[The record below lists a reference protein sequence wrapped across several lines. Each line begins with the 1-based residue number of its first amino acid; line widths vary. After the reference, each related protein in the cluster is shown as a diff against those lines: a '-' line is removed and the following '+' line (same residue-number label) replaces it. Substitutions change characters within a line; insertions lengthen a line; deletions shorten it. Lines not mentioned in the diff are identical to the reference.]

1 MSHCIALTKGRELD
15 CSRISGGVRYLYFG
29 VYDQFLT
36 PIETAGIIQATGE
49 VSDINMETS
58 SVIYRYAMPLGA
70 ASVSETITGSTE
82 NGTIFYTPTVN
93 VVLNKLTAADQNEI
107 KLFGQTKVV
116 IFAQLNETLPN
127 GNNSIIALGV
137 SNGLAL
143 NAGSMDTGAAW
154 GDRNGYTLTFDGLE
168 PSPFPFVAD
177 YPATG
182 PLTNADF
189 SGFTIDID

>member
-1 MSHCIALTKGRELD
+1 MAHCIALTKGRELD

-29 VYDQFLT
+29 VYDQYLT
-36 PIETAGIIQATGE
+36 PIETAGIVQSAGT
-49 VSDINMETS
+49 VTDINMEAA

-70 ASVSETITGSTE
+70 ASVSEAITGSTE

-116 IFAQLNETLPN
+116 IFAQLNETLLN
-127 GNNSIIALGV
+127 DHNTIICLGA
-137 SNGLAL
+137 SNGMAL
-143 NAGSMDTGAAW
+143 NAGSMDTGAGW

-168 PSPFPFVAD
+168 PIPFPFVAD
-177 YPATG
+177 YTTEPFD
-182 PLTNADF
+182 NAAFSDF
-189 SGFTIDID
+189 TVDID

>member
-1 MSHCIALTKGRELD
+1 MPNCVALTKGRQLD

-29 VYDQFLT
+29 VYDDYLT
-36 PIETAGIIQATGE
+36 PIETAGIIQATGT
-49 VSDINMETS
+49 VSDIQMKS
-58 SVIYRYAMPLGA
+58 GAVIYRYAMPLGA

-93 VVLNKLTAADQNEI
+93 VVMNKLTAEDQNEI

-116 IFAQLNETLPN
+116 IFAQLNETLAN
-127 GNNSIIALGV
+127 DHNTIICLGA
-137 SNGLAL
+137 SNGMAL

-168 PSPFPFVAD
+168 PIPFPFVAD
-177 YPATG
+177 YVTEPFD
-182 PLTNADF
+182 NAAFSDF
-189 SGFTIDID
+189 TVDID

>member
-1 MSHCIALTKGRELD
+1 MAHCIALTKGRELD

-29 VYDQFLT
+29 VYDQYLT
-36 PIETAGIIQATGE
+36 PIETAGIIQANGT
-49 VSDINMETS
+49 VSNIQMPNG

-70 ASVSETITGSTE
+70 ASVSEAITGSTE

-116 IFAQLNETLPN
+116 IFAQLNETLLN
-127 GNNSIIALGV
+127 DHNTIICLGA
-137 SNGLAL
+137 SNGMAL
-143 NAGSMDTGAAW
+143 NAGSMDTGAGW

-168 PSPFPFVAD
+168 PIPFPFVAD
-177 YPATG
+177 YTTEPFD
-182 PLTNADF
+182 NAAFSDF
-189 SGFTIDID
+189 TVDID